1 MHKQIPYVVT
11 ADINAD
17 AKAWVQDN
25 RSSIDRILD
34 ETGAILLRGFRVPDE
49 SEFRAL
55 VSKFSSEPLAYVY
68 RSTPR
73 TSLGDGIYTAT
84 EYPAGLTIPQHNENA
99 YQREWPLRLLFYC
112 ECPAQ
117 GGGGQTPLA
126 DSIGV
131 TNRIDPLIRKRFAD
145 KNVMYIRN
153 YRKDLDLPWQTV
165 FQTESKA
172 EVENY
177 CRAHDLTYE
186 WTGPDSLRT
195 RQVCQAFA
203 RHQRTE
209 ALLWFNQAHLFHPS
223 SLGEKGRAALRE
235 MLKEEDFPRNAAFG
249 DGSPLDEAELNAI
262 RNAYQQEITVFQ
274 WRTGDVLI
282 LDNML
287 VSHGRTPYKGKRRVL
302 VAMCD
307 QYTPT
312 AMAMHDE
319 LTLASAGIR

>member
-1 MHKQIPYVVT
+1 MYKTIPYVVT
-11 ADINAD
+11 GETAND
-17 AKAWVQDN
+17 AKEWIKN
-25 RSSIDRILD
+25 KRPWIEKTLD
-34 ETGAILLRGFRVPDE
+34 ETGAILLRGFHVPDE
-49 SEFRAL
+49 SEFRA
-55 VSKFSSEPLAYVY
+55 VVNAFSSEPLAYVY

-73 TSLGDGIYTAT
+73 TSLGNGVYTAT

-112 ECPAQ
+112 EYPAQ
-117 GGGGQTPLA
+117 RGGGQTPLA
-126 DSIGV
+126 DSVRV
-131 TNRIDPLIRKRFAD
+131 TNRIDPLIRKRFAE

-165 FQTESKA
+165 FQTDSKT

-177 CRAHDLTYE
+177 CRAHDLAYE

-195 RQVCQAFA
+195 RQRCQALVQ
-203 RHQRTE
+203 HPRTKSV
-209 ALLWFNQAHLFHPS
+209 LWFNQAHLFHPS
-223 SLGEKGRAALRE
+223 SLGAQAREALRA

-249 DGSPLDEAELNAI
+249 DGSPLDEAELESI
-262 RNAYQQEITVFQ
+262 RQAYQQETAIFQ
-274 WRTGDVLI
+274 WKAGDVLI

-307 QYTPT
+307 QYAPG
-312 AMAMHDE
+312 AMEAHE
-319 LTLASAGIR
+319 ALTLASAVS